1 MIKDFFF
8 LALKTVRQR
17 RLRSWLTVIGVVIG
31 ITAVVALLSLGIGLE
46 RTIIAQVEGIFGV
59 DTIMI
64 MRGVEERDPRRDT
77 RRGPVPGLIDIEP
90 DLVRQVEEVVA
101 IAPIRS
107 ETGLIRRVAENG
119 VPVSGFFPVIGLYSE
134 MVTEFRAFIGEFP
147 IAAGRM
153 LIVGDE
159 RKAILGY
166 AVAQRLA
173 VTPGKTI
180 EIEGQSFQVVGI
192 IETYPEEMKAAM
204 GAAAGLEPILT
215 DETIFIPFAMMEEIF
230 GDAGAPLFLA
240 KAGEREDVV
249 IVAER
254 INTALAE
261 AGVDGI
267 LLVTFEEISQGIG
280 TMVNIVSSFVAG
292 LAGIALLVGGV
303 GLMNTMYTS
312 VLERTREIGV
322 MKAVGAQNRHILSIF
337 LIESSLMGFIGGIV
351 GIILGLLLSVGASL
365 AMRHFW
371 EFELLLGI
379 SAPLIIGALLFSL
392 LVGAIAGMLPA
403 RRASKL
409 RPVEAFRYE

>member
-1 MIKDFFF
+1 MIKDFFL
-8 LALKTVRQR
+8 LATRTVRQR
-17 RLRSWLTVIGVVIG
+17 KLRSWLTVIGVVIG

-64 MRGVEERDPRRDT
+64 MGGDEER
-77 RRGPVPGLIDIEP
+77 GPIPGLINIEP
-90 DLVRQVEEVVA
+90 DLVRQVEGVVA
-101 IAPIRS
+101 IATFRS
-107 ETGLIRRVAENG
+107 ETGLVSRVAEND
-119 VPVSGFFPVIGLYSE
+119 VPVRGFFPVVGLCPE
-134 MVTEFRAFIGEFP
+134 MVAEFRAFIGEFP

-153 LIVGDE
+153 LISGDG

-166 AVAQRLA
+166 AVAQSLGIM
-173 VTPGKTI
+173 PGKTI
-180 EIEGQSFQVVGI
+180 EIEGQSFEVVGI
-192 IETYPEEMKAAM
+192 METYPETMKAAM
-204 GAAAGLEPILT
+204 GAIAGQEPVLT
-215 DETIFIPFAMMEEIF
+215 DDTIFIPFAMMEEVF

-254 INTALAE
+254 IDTALYE
-261 AGVDGI
+261 AAVDGI
-267 LLVTFEEISQGIG
+267 FLMTFEEISQGIG
-280 TMVNIVSSFVAG
+280 IMIRIVQGFVG
-292 LAGIALLVGGV
+292 GIAGIALLVGGV

-337 LIESSLMGFIGGIV
+337 LIESSLMGFVGGII
-351 GIILGLLLSVGASL
+351 GIVFGLLLSVGASL
-365 AMRHFW
+365 LMRHFW

-379 SAPLIIGALLFSL
+379 SAPLIGGAILFSL
-392 LVGAIAGMLPA
+392 LTGAIAGMLPA